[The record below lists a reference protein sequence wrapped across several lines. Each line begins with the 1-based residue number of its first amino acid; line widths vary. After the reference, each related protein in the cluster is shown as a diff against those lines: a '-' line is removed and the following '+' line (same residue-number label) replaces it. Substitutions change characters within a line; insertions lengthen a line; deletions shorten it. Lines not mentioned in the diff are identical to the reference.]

1 MATIKLFFIICTL
14 IVYACSTNHDL
25 ITGRDAIFLN
35 AAQNGALANQAWQR
49 SQRFVEGWLQHA
61 DPETGLIPRNLAR
74 DKDIWNAR
82 DAAAD
87 NYPFMVLT
95 TVFTDRNM
103 FNGIMLDM
111 LHTEERLTS
120 RIGHLPDTYSFS
132 KNGFKDDKIDINRI
146 IFGSSEY
153 VKDGL
158 LPLTEW
164 LGNSPWSVR
173 MIAIVE
179 DIWNEAH
186 VSTPYGNIPSE
197 SHEING
203 ELLQVM
209 SRLYWMTGEIKYLQR
224 AFRLADYYL
233 LGDTRIHKSERI
245 RLRDH
250 GCEIIGGLSEIY
262 LAAHFAAPEKKKTWQ
277 KPMQQLFDRILE
289 LGGNEHG
296 MLYNWID
303 PINGTHDDKLC
314 DTWGYNYNAYYTLY
328 LIDGTES
335 YRKAVVKVLSNLNE
349 HYRNYDWEGGSA
361 DGYADAIEGAI
372 NLYNREP
379 IASVTE
385 WIDNQIRIMWSK
397 QQPDGI
403 IEGWHGDGNFA
414 RTTIMYA
421 LWKTKGLSVQPWRE
435 DVQIGGEWH
444 DDILYI
450 FIKSNKSWKG
460 KIIFDS
466 PRYLQNLHL
475 PLDYPRINQFP
486 QWFTVDA
493 AIRYQI
499 QSERPSTSYQLSGQD
514 LLQGFPVNLTQAR
527 TLLIALKVL

>member
-1 MATIKLFFIICTL
+1 MLIIKLFYIICLL
-14 IVYACSTNHDL
+14 ILYACSTNHDL
-25 ITGRDAIFLN
+25 FTGRDAIFLKAEQN
-35 AAQNGALANQAWQR
+35 AALANQAWQR

-61 DPETGLIPRNLAR
+61 DPETGLIPRNLTR
-74 DKDIWNAR
+74 DKDIWNAN

-95 TVFTDRNM
+95 TAFTDQNM

-132 KNGFKDDKIDINRI
+132 KNGFNDDEIDLKRI
-146 IFGSSEY
+146 IFGASEY

-173 MIAIVE
+173 MKGIVE
-179 DIWNEAH
+179 DLWTEAH

-209 SRLYWMTGEIKYLQR
+209 SRLYWMTGEIEYLQR

-233 LGDTRIHKSERI
+233 LGDSRIHKSERI

-262 LAAHFAAPEKKKTWQ
+262 LAAHFAAPEKKKIWQ
-277 KPMQQLFDRILE
+277 KPLQQLLDRILE
-289 LGGNEHG
+289 LGRNEHG
-296 MLYNWID
+296 MLYNWIN
-303 PINGTHDDKLC
+303 PISGAHDDKLC

-328 LIDGTES
+328 LIEGIES
-335 YRKAVVKVLSNLNE
+335 YRKAVLQVLSNLNE
-349 HYRNYDWEGGSA
+349 HYRDYDWEGGSA

-379 IASVTE
+379 IPSVAE
-385 WIDNQIRIMWSK
+385 WIDNQTQIMWSK
-397 QQPDGI
+397 QQPDGV

-421 LWKTKGLSVQPWRE
+421 LWKTQGLRIQPWRE
-435 DVQIGGEWH
+435 DVKIGAERQ
-444 DDILYI
+444 DDILHI
-450 FIKSNKSWKG
+450 FVKADRPWQG
-460 KIIFDS
+460 KILFDIQRHLEIF
-466 PRYLQNLHL
+466 HL

-486 QWFTVDA
+486 QWFTINAEDKY
-493 AIRYQI
+493 RI
-499 QSERPSTSYQLSGQD
+499 QTNNQSSSFTVSGRD
-514 LLQGFPVNLTQAR
+514 LLDGFSANLTAAKELYIVLQAE
-527 TLLIALKVL
+527 